1 VIMMEGEKTESVTQN
16 DLSYLS
22 RRVDRI
28 ETTMYDR
35 FSAMSKRIRLLV
47 RILVDKK
54 VIGPELAKSVEETFG
69 QNPDADAL
77 LDWLIEMLEK

>member
-1 VIMMEGEKTESVTQN
+1 METKEDEVKMATQN
-16 DLSYLS
+16 DVQYLS

-28 ETTMYDR
+28 ETTMFER
-35 FSAMSKRIRLLV
+35 LSAISKRIRLLV

-54 VIGPELAKSVEETFG
+54 VVGPELAKSVEETFG
-69 QNPDADAL
+69 ANPDADAL